1 MDTSKLELLKA
12 LGFDDEV
19 ENLKSGRC
27 PFCGSTKTSKE
38 DFRDE
43 MSYREFKISGLCQ
56 HLSGKYFLLCLILT
70 VLLKIIFL
78 YA

>member
-56 HLSGKYFLLCLILT
+56 GCQDRSF
-70 VLLKIIFL
+70 VDPEDE
-78 YA
+78 